1 MNLPFTTEQFLAVF
15 EQYNQTVW
23 PIQIFLNLVALCA
36 LILAVRRTTQSDK
49 IISAI
54 LAFLWLWI
62 GIVYHLVFFAPINP
76 AARVF
81 AGLNILQGLM
91 FVYFGLFRP
100 RLSFQFKPNFY
111 GITGSILILY
121 ALIIYPVLGLFLGH
135 QYPKSPTFGLP
146 CPTTIFTLGL
156 LLWTSARIPKAIL
169 IIPFIWSLIGF
180 SAALT
185 MGIHEDIGLLVAGIA
200 VTTMVIIRDRKSP
213 DVEAGAARVA

>member
-36 LILAVRRTTQSDK
+36 LILAVRRITHSDK

-54 LAFLWLWI
+54 LSFLWLWI

-76 AARVF
+76 AARIF

-91 FVYFGLFRP
+91 FIHFGLFRP

-156 LLWTSARIPKAIL
+156 LLWTNPRIPKAIL